1 MKLGIVFNILW
12 LLQKLWTWRSGM
24 NFVAKLWWVWTLIPQ
39 FLAKTTF
46 LVAVMSKFTSCFF
59 ISVFYNF
66 VERVME
72 LKLNKTKERI
82 FFMVWQ
88 WYFLHRHNLAFQLLW
103 LVRVCIGNCFFTV
116 LACLTQQYM
125 MEMYGAKD
133 IDIVVSSSNFYLKPR

>member
-1 MKLGIVFNILW
+1 MAFTEIMNLKQRNEFCCQVVKGVNPHPSIFSKDNIPGGCDVKVYFML
-12 LLQKLWTWRSGM
+12 
-24 NFVAKLWWVWTLIPQ
+24 FH
-39 FLAKTTF
+39 
-46 LVAVMSKFTSCFF
+46 F
-59 ISVFYNF
+59 IFYNF

-133 IDIVVSSSNFYLKPR
+133 IDIVVSSSNFYLKLM

>member
-1 MKLGIVFNILW
+1 MAFTEIMNLKQRNEFCCQVVMGVNPHPAIFSKDNIPGGCDVKVYFML
-12 LLQKLWTWRSGM
+12 
-24 NFVAKLWWVWTLIPQ
+24 FH
-39 FLAKTTF
+39 
-46 LVAVMSKFTSCFF
+46 F
-59 ISVFYNF
+59 IFYNF

-72 LKLNKTKERI
+72 LKLNKMKERI

-116 LACLTQQYM
+116 LACLTQQYV

-133 IDIVVSSSNFYLKPR
+133 IDIVVSSNNFYLKPR